1 MTQSPQVKDLGMSG
15 GVRANLRVIGL
26 VSPKNMT
33 AVEALVSTQLI
44 PKPDGGMDELREI
57 MAASPVGRAV
67 FDGKIAR
74 WLPMP
79 KLENHS
85 GFDRDARKFADGT
98 APETR
103 SPEPSPETTRLS
115 VGQVNW
121 ERIKVG
127 SPAYPEATDAIEVE
141 SWEAEEPI
149 EVPALTPEELQQRRE
164 KREARERIDSQLVK
178 IHVWMDQSESLSI
191 KDIQKKLKL
200 DTSTEAQQLAQM
212 FCLRE
217 KGRYQFKTKNN
228 PNSTVSYF
236 IERAC

>member
-44 PKPDGGMDELREI
+44 PKPDGGMDELRSI

-85 GFDRDARKFADGT
+85 GFDRDNRSLSDEV
-98 APETR
+98 PETR
-103 SPEPSPETTRLS
+103 STSPTIAPPPPESTRSRRGRITIPTRRTT
-115 VGQVNW
+115 
-121 ERIKVG
+121 
-127 SPAYPEATDAIEVE
+127 TDARQELE
-141 SWEAEEPI
+141 QAW
-149 EVPALTPEELQQRRE
+149 EVPLNDKASKSDFDRLMDWFKLHPDKSPTVAELKSVHKFTMSGNLE
-164 KREARERIDSQLVK
+164 LDNLLEAASLMTILICDSTGK
-178 IHVWMDQSESLSI
+178 
-191 KDIQKKLKL
+191 
-200 DTSTEAQQLAQM
+200 AN
-212 FCLRE
+212 
-217 KGRYQFKTKNN
+217 RYQWAGEF
-228 PNSTVSYF
+228 
-236 IERAC
+236 

>member
-44 PKPDGGMDELREI
+44 PKPDGGMDELRSI

-85 GFDRDARKFADGT
+85 GFDRDNRSLSDEVPEVQSPSQPI
-98 APETR
+98 APPPPESTR
-103 SPEPSPETTRLS
+103 SRRGKITIPTRLS
-115 VGQVNW
+115 SSDARQKLEQAW
-121 ERIKVG
+121 EVADG
-127 SPAYPEATDAIEVE
+127 EMVDEQP
-141 SWEAEEPI
+141 
-149 EVPALTPEELQQRRE
+149 
-164 KREARERIDSQLVK
+164 IDSGIEECYEIINGESDTTLRDALMMGFDWYLKEKVNGRELSK
-178 IHVWMDQSESLSI
+178 DTFINRAKTNRKSERLKEDRQSIWLEVQELISYYESL
-191 KDIQKKLKL
+191 
-200 DTSTEAQQLAQM
+200 
-212 FCLRE
+212 
-217 KGRYQFKTKNN
+217 
-228 PNSTVSYF
+228 
-236 IERAC
+236 